1 MRCKEILA
9 ALSDYVDGDLDPDLC
24 RALQKHLADCN
35 PCQIVV
41 DNVRQ
46 TITVYKSGQP
56 LELPGELHGRLRRAL
71 RDRWDLEF
79 PPARGRP

>member
-9 ALSDYVDGDLDPDLC
+9 RLSEYLDGELDSSLREALH
-24 RALQKHLADCN
+24 QHLAGCG

-46 TITVYKSGQP
+46 TITVYKSGRP
-56 LELPGELHGRLRRAL
+56 IELPPELHRQLCQLLRT
-71 RDRWDLEF
+71 RWEKIF
-79 PPARGRP
+79 PSSEA